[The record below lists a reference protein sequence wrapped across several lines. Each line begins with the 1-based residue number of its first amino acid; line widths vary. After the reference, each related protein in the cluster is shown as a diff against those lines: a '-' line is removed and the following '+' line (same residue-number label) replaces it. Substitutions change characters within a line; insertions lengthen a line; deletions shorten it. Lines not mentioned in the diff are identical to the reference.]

1 MKTNLTMTR
10 ILAVLL
16 AALCLAPAALAAPA
30 LKALIVTGQNNHNWP
45 VSSPVIKTMLED
57 TGLFT
62 VDTAKSPKEGADM
75 SGFTPKFADYGVVV
89 LDYTGD
95 NWPEPTRKAFVDYVA
110 NGGGVVVIHAADNAF
125 PDWTEYNE
133 IIGLGGWGN
142 RDEKSGPYLR
152 WVDGKAVQVAEPGPG
167 GGHGKNH
174 PYQIINRAPDHPII
188 KGLPEKWMHG
198 SDELYHLLRG
208 PGKNLTVLATALS
221 EKDQN
226 GTGNNEPIL
235 FTIDYGKGR
244 VFHTVLGHAG
254 DTEQNSPALQ
264 CAGFITTLQRG
275 AEWAATGQVTQA
287 VPDDFPTA
295 DTVSLRANYRRPTLD
310 SLAALLPKI
319 KAYKYS
325 DSLEPLVA
333 FETVCRATTKTGASV
348 APIEDALLDVLNS
361 EASAGAKGWACK
373 VLSLYASDKSL
384 PTLAKMFGDRESA
397 DMARLVLQR
406 MPGKA
411 ADKTLLD
418 ALKTAQGPVA
428 AGIAQTLGTRRV
440 ADAAQPLAALLGNG
454 DADVV
459 TAAAEALAD
468 LGASEPLFG
477 ALPAATAETKPVLE
491 DALLRCAQKLANRGK
506 QAEARF
512 MFTAL
517 NKPDKSDVVRG
528 AALEG
533 MIAASGVTM
542 AQEIGEALKGDARAK
557 QIALRAVRLVT
568 DPKVLAEIVATEGL
582 DGPTQALMIAA
593 LADTGEKTLVPALV
607 ETANSTD
614 NDVRLAALAALGKLG
629 GPLALMPVAS
639 QAALGEEPAVS
650 AARAALRVMP
660 DVSGEIPAWIAA
672 APEPVQL
679 ELVRAAG
686 ARRDAVA
693 APALIRLAKNGV
705 GEIRAAALKSLGEA
719 APADALPDM
728 LALLT
733 AAGNDDERAAAVK
746 AVAAVAAKVE
756 PGEARTGGLVAA
768 LKKAADPAEKAALCQ
783 ALGAIADDTA
793 LAPLGGVAT
802 SGDGP
807 AAKAA
812 VDALAAWPTP
822 APLEQVHA
830 LAKSATGDTATAA
843 LRGMMR
849 LLGLKS
855 DRSKEE
861 TVKLYAEALALAK
874 TTEDR
879 AAVIEGLGETG
890 DAAALP
896 MIHGALNDAQDA
908 VAEAAVKALGT
919 WPDASPTDKLAPL
932 ARDKNSPRQITALRG
947 YVRLIGLDAARPT
960 DETVALYR
968 EAMALAANAD
978 EQKRVMSAL
987 STTQNVGGLLLA
999 SEYLNDPNLSEEA
1012 AAAVIKIAKSLAGVN
1027 PDEVKM
1033 IMRLVAAN
1041 TKNESVKKQPGELI
1055 EQAAK
1060 YADYLT
1066 AWQVSG
1072 PYTAEGK
1079 KVEELFGL
1087 PFAPEQEGAR
1097 AEWKSAPVGTNAA
1110 LPFMVEI
1117 DKAIE
1122 TGNDRVAYLRTFVH
1136 ADADAEALLELGSD
1150 DGARVWIN
1158 GQQVLANN
1166 TIRPLTP
1173 ASDKVKVQLKA
1184 GWNAILIKVTQ
1195 GGGQWSACARL
1206 RTPDGA
1212 GSLTGLKLAAT
1223 PQK

>member
-1 MKTNLTMTR
+1 MKTNPTMTR
-10 ILAVLL
+10 FFALLL
-16 AALCLAPAALAAPA
+16 AALCIAPWTMAAPA

-75 SGFTPKFADYGVVV
+75 SGFTPKFADYGAVV

-125 PDWTEYNE
+125 PDWPEFNE

-174 PYQIINRAPDHPII
+174 PYQIINRAPEHPII

-221 EKDQN
+221 EKDMD

-287 VPDDFPTA
+287 VPDDFPAA
-295 DTVSLRANYRRPTLD
+295 DTVSLRPNYRRPTLD
-310 SLAALLPKI
+310 SLAALLPQLKKYKI
-319 KAYKYS
+319 N

-333 FETVCRATTKTGASV
+333 FESVCRATTRSGASV
-348 APIEDALLDVLNS
+348 APIEDALLEVLGS
-361 EASAGAKGWACK
+361 DASADAKHWACK
-373 VLSLYASDKSL
+373 VLSLYASDKSV
-384 PTLAKMFGDRESA
+384 PVLAKMLGDRDSA
-397 DMARLVLQR
+397 DFARLALQR
-406 MPGKA
+406 IPGKT
-411 ADKTLLD
+411 ADNALIE
-418 ALKTAQGPVA
+418 ALKIAQGPIA
-428 AGIAQTLGTRRV
+428 AGIAQTLGARRA
-440 ADAAQPLAALLGNG
+440 ADAAEALAALLGNA

-468 LGASEPLFG
+468 LGVTEALFKTLAGAS
-477 ALPAATAETKPVLE
+477 AETKPTIE
-491 DALLRCAQKLANRGK
+491 DALLRCARKLANGGK
-506 QAEARF
+506 EAEARLIF
-512 MFTAL
+512 ASL
-517 NKPDKSDVVRG
+517 NGPDRSEAVRG

-533 MIAASGVTM
+533 MIAASGDDK
-542 AQEIGEALKGDARAK
+542 AQAVGEALKGDARSR
-557 QIALRAVRLVT
+557 QIALRAVRLVKE
-568 DPKVLAEIVATEGL
+568 PKMLAAIAATEGL
-582 DGPTQALMIAA
+582 DGPTEALLITA
-593 LADTGEKTLVPALV
+593 LADTREMTLVPVLV
-607 ETANSTD
+607 EMMNNPD
-614 NDVRLAALAALGKLG
+614 NDVRLAAIAALGKLG

-639 QAALGEEPAVS
+639 LAGFGEEPASS

-660 DVSGEIPAWIAA
+660 GISGEVPAWIDA

-686 ARRDAVA
+686 VRRDAVA

-705 GEIRAAALKSLGEA
+705 GETRAEALKSLGEA
-719 APADALPDM
+719 APAYTLPDM

-733 AAGNDDERAAAVK
+733 AAGNHDQHAAAVK
-746 AVAAVAAKVE
+746 AVASVAAKAE
-756 PGEARTGGLVAA
+756 PGEARTAVLVAA
-768 LKKAADPAEKAALCQ
+768 LKKATDTREKAALCQ
-783 ALGAIADDTA
+783 ALGAIADDSA
-793 LAPLGGVAT
+793 LGALGEAAA

-822 APLEQVHA
+822 APLEQIHA

-843 LRGMMR
+843 LRGMVRM
-849 LLGLKS
+849 LGLKS
-855 DRSKEE
+855 DRPKEE
-861 TVKLYAEALALAK
+861 TVKMYAEALALAK
-874 TTEDR
+874 TPEDR

-896 MIHGALNDAQDA
+896 MIYDALNDAQDV
-908 VAEAAVKALGT
+908 VAEAAVKALGI
-919 WPDASPTDKLAPL
+919 WPDATPTEKLAPL

-987 STTQNVGGLLLA
+987 ATTQNVGGLLLA
-999 SEYLNDPNLSEEA
+999 SEYLNDPDLSEEA
-1012 AAAVIKIAKSLAGVN
+1012 AAAVVRIAKSLAGVN

-1033 IMRLVAAN
+1033 IMRLVAAQ
-1041 TKNESVKKQPGELI
+1041 TKNESVKKQSSELI

-1060 YADYLT
+1060 YEGYLT

-1079 KVEELFGL
+1079 KCDALFDTTF
-1087 PFAPEQEGAR
+1087 PPEQEGAR
-1097 AEWKSAPVGTNAA
+1097 PEWKSAPVGTNAA
-1110 LPFMVEI
+1110 MPFMVEI

-1122 TGNDRVAYLRTFVH
+1122 TGNDRVAYLRSFVH
-1136 ADADAEALLELGSD
+1136 ADQDTEALLELGSD
-1150 DGARVWIN
+1150 DGAKVWVN

-1166 TIRPLTP
+1166 TVRPLKP
-1173 ASDKVKVQLKA
+1173 ASDNIKVQLKA
-1184 GWNAILIKVTQ
+1184 GWNSILMKITQ

-1206 RTPDGA
+1206 RTADGT
-1212 GSLTGLKLAAT
+1212 GPLPGLKFAST